1 MSASARGWL
10 RTLERNREA
19 SRALSMTR
27 AVPHPSDSLAQR
39 SAETALLIELGR
51 VLGFAIAGGRID
63 PRDGCVANVDGI
75 NREHRFICEV
85 YSRIGKLQAA
95 QVEKVASDVLKLSV
109 LERALGGKW
118 RKAMCFADET
128 AATVLRNRSWLAKAA
143 RDTNIEVIVAALP
156 RDVHKAV
163 LAAQVRQFMTNKA
176 AGGG

>member
-1 MSASARGWL
+1 
-10 RTLERNREA
+10 
-19 SRALSMTR
+19 MTR

-39 SAETALLIELGR
+39 SAETALLVELGR
-51 VLGFAIAGGRID
+51 VLGFTVAGDRID
-63 PRDGCVANVDGI
+63 LHDGCFANVDGI

-95 QVEKVASDVLKLSV
+95 QVEKVASDVLKRSV

-143 RDTNIEVIVAALP
+143 RDMNVEVIVAMLP
-156 RDVHKAV
+156 KDVREAV
-163 LAAQVRQFMTNKA
+163 LAAQVRQFMTNKVSDD
-176 AGGG
+176 G